1 MNVVLTGPAIDGAGH
16 FIIRADLA
24 LICGSHG
31 INVQPAVKPDT
42 HILVASRSD
51 TVKAK
56 RAQGCGKKVMT
67 YPEFLA
73 RFLPEVVIPK
83 QSEPNRHLD
92 KVAAGGACV
101 PAEVGFERLD
111 GA

>member
-1 MNVVLTGPAIDGAGH
+1 MNVVFTGPAIDIAGN
-16 FIIRADLA
+16 FIVRADLA
-24 LICGSHG
+24 LVCGSKG

-42 HILVASRSD
+42 ELLVASRSD

-73 RFLPEVVIPK
+73 CYLPDLGVPK
-83 QSEPNRHLD
+83 QSAPNRYID
-92 KVAAGGACV
+92 KVAPVSA
-101 PAEVGFERLD
+101 PAPASVGFGGLD
-111 GA
+111 AT